1 MKKLTR
7 LSIQWFYDLLDQGE
21 CDIMDLKEQFE
32 DKNIFGKS
40 QKNFSPN
47 YEEMARDVVAF
58 ANKKGGF
65 LFIGIA
71 DKTKE
76 INHDFICT
84 NDKLFDLIRQIQD
97 RTQPSITLVPH
108 RLKVEGTQL
117 LVLEIPFSRQIHCTS
132 KGEYLIR
139 SNDGNKA
146 IEPHEMAT
154 IMAEKNLIVY
164 DQKTLP

>member
-1 MKKLTR
+1 MKKQTR

-65 LFIGIA
+65 L
-71 DKTKE
+71 
-76 INHDFICT
+76 
-84 NDKLFDLIRQIQD
+84 
-97 RTQPSITLVPH
+97 S
-108 RLKVEGTQL
+108 
-117 LVLEIPFSRQIHCTS
+117 
-132 KGEYLIR
+132 
-139 SNDGNKA
+139 
-146 IEPHEMAT
+146 
-154 IMAEKNLIVY
+154 
-164 DQKTLP
+164 